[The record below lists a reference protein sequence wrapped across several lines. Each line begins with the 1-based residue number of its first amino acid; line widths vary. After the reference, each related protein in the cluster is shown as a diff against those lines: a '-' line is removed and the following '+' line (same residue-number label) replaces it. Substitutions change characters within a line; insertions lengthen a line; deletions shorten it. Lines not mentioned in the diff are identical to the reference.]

1 MSGARET
8 LGRIVAALEAAGAR
22 YMVVGSF
29 ASSLHGQPRTTQDI
43 DLVVD
48 ASPSV
53 LESLLKSL
61 PQSEWYV
68 DLDAAREALRLRSMF
83 NIIDLQSGWKADV
96 ICLRVGAFAKT
107 EFSRRIAAEL
117 LGVRVFVATAEDTL
131 LAKLAWARESGS
143 DRQIEDAVGIF
154 EAVGEALDR
163 AYLDHWARELK
174 VEVLWRRVSSG
185 AES

>member
-8 LGRIVAALEAAGAR
+8 LGRIVAALDAAGAL

-29 ASSLHGQPRTTQDI
+29 ASTLHGRPRTTQDI

-48 ASPSV
+48 ASPSELERL
-53 LESLLKSL
+53 LESL
-61 PQSEWYV
+61 PHTEWYV
-68 DLDAAREALRLRSMF
+68 DLDAAREALRLRSRF

-96 ICLRVGAFAKT
+96 ICLRDGAFAKT
-107 EFSRRIAAEL
+107 EFSRRIATEL

-131 LAKLAWARESGS
+131 LAKLVWARESGS
-143 DRQIEDAVGIF
+143 ERQMEDAAGIF

-163 AYLDHWARELK
+163 AYVDRWAGELK
-174 VEVLWRRVSSG
+174 VGDLWRRVSSG